1 MNRFLIVAL
10 AAFAAVAMVAAD
22 SVEAKRLGGGR
33 TMGTQRQ
40 ATPPATSPNVAPATP
55 ATPAQAMAPKPAP
68 TTPAASGASRW
79 LGPLAGL
86 AAGIGLAALLSHFG
100 MGEGFASILMLALL
114 VFGGLFLIRMFMAR
128 RAASSAPSSPLQY
141 ANAGVTQGPT
151 VLGAEPAMPGTMPD
165 APNRF
170 EPVFGGSAS
179 SVPAAAPVTS
189 RFPAGFDEAPFVQQA
204 QLQFRKL
211 QAAYDAGDRK
221 ALADV
226 LTPEMYA
233 EIDREIAER
242 GAHTPTDVASI
253 AATVLEVTTE
263 GGQYWASVHF
273 TGMLREDGAMLPKP
287 FDEVWNLVKP
297 VDGKSGWLLAGIRQP
312 A

>member
-1 MNRFLIVAL
+1 MKRLLIVAL
-10 AAFAAVAMVAAD
+10 AAIAAFATVAAD

-33 TMGTQRQ
+33 SLGTQRQ
-40 ATPPATSPNVAPATP
+40 ATPPPSSPNSITSPAAPVAPA
-55 ATPAQAMAPKPAP
+55 QGMAGKAA
-68 TTPAASGASRW
+68 PAAPAAAGASRW

-100 MGEGFASILMLALL
+100 LSEGFASILMLVLL
-114 VFGGLFLIRMFMAR
+114 VVGGLFLIRMFMAR
-128 RAASSAPSSPLQY
+128 RATPSTPLQY
-141 ANAGVTQGPT
+141 AGAGVTPGPT
-151 VLGAEPAMPGTMPD
+151 ISGAEPPLPRSAAD

-170 EPVFGGSAS
+170 EPVFGGSAAS
-179 SVPAAAPVTS
+179 APVPAGK
-189 RFPAGFDEAPFVQQA
+189 FPPGFDEAAFVQQA
-204 QLQFRKL
+204 SLQFKKL

-242 GAHTPTDVASI
+242 GAHTPTEVASI
-253 AATVLEVTTE
+253 EATVLEVITE
-263 GGQYWASVHF
+263 GDQHWASVHF
-273 TGMLREDGAMLPKP
+273 TGMLREDGAVLPKP

-297 VDGKSGWLLAGIRQP
+297 VNGKSGWLLAGIRQL